1 MASLSSSNPSDGSNC
16 TIVSA
21 FLTNVN
27 GRKELNID
35 NYIENGRRLMQQ
47 NVQKT
52 IFMES
57 DIFEKYYKDDIF
69 PSTHI
74 ILFEKKDIYLY
85 DYLSKITKFELN
97 STHPEKDT
105 IEFLFV
111 QCHKTEWVKQAIEV
125 NYFGTDQFIW
135 VDFGIYHV
143 INNENDF
150 TEQMETIVTKTSDRV
165 SIASCWNPNQW
176 YWKNIYKDIAWFFA
190 GGVFGGDKTA
200 LCTFA
205 DYTRKKCIEI
215 IETRNHIMW
224 EVNIWYLI
232 YQDHPTLFR
241 HYPADHDKSIFENYV

>member
-74 ILFEKKDIYLY
+74 ILFEKKD
-85 DYLSKITKFELN
+85 F
-97 STHPEKDT
+97 
-105 IEFLFV
+105 
-111 QCHKTEWVKQAIEV
+111 
-125 NYFGTDQFIW
+125 
-135 VDFGIYHV
+135 
-143 INNENDF
+143 
-150 TEQMETIVTKTSDRV
+150 
-165 SIASCWNPNQW
+165 
-176 YWKNIYKDIAWFFA
+176 
-190 GGVFGGDKTA
+190 
-200 LCTFA
+200 
-205 DYTRKKCIEI
+205 
-215 IETRNHIMW
+215 
-224 EVNIWYLI
+224 
-232 YQDHPTLFR
+232 
-241 HYPADHDKSIFENYV
+241 